1 MIFNSVII
9 LFLIMIVGFVI
20 RKAGVLNE
28 QLNKGLSGLL
38 INVTLPFMVIASFNM
53 EYDSELMMKALKIL
67 VYSILI
73 HVILYFV
80 SYIFF
85 FKFKKDKQAVLRF
98 TTTFSNTG
106 FMGFPIL
113 GSIYGPIG
121 VFYASIFNIPFNIF
135 IWSLGVMLFTGKSDI
150 KTIRKT
156 VINPALIAVIVGVI
170 IFRFSIKLPIPVIK
184 SVKMIGDIT
193 TPLSMIIIGS
203 MLAEMR
209 IKDIFS
215 DLSIYYG
222 AIIRLVVIPV
232 VIYYA
237 LKMFGVDEFI
247 VGICVILEAMPAAVI
262 TAIIAEKYEGNAIYA
277 SQNVFITTVLSV
289 ITIPAVILVLGL

>member
-28 QLNKGLSGLL
+28 PLNKGLSGLL
-38 INVTLPFMVIASFNM
+38 INVTLPFMIIASFNM

-67 VYSILI
+67 LYSILI
-73 HVILYFV
+73 HAILYFV

-98 TTTFSNTG
+98 TATFSNTG

-150 KTIRKT
+150 KSIRKT
-156 VINPALIAVIVGVI
+156 VINPALIAVIIGII
-170 IFRFSIKLPIPVIK
+170 IFRFSIKLPVPVTK

-203 MLAEMR
+203 MLANMK

-222 AIIRLVVIPV
+222 AIIRLIVVPTI
-232 VIYYA
+232 IYFV
-237 LKMFGVDEFI
+237 LTMFGVDELI

-262 TAIIAEKYEGNAIYA
+262 TAIIAEKYEGNALYA
-277 SQNVFITTVLSV
+277 SQNVFISTVLSV
-289 ITIPAVILVLGL
+289 ITIPAIILVLGL